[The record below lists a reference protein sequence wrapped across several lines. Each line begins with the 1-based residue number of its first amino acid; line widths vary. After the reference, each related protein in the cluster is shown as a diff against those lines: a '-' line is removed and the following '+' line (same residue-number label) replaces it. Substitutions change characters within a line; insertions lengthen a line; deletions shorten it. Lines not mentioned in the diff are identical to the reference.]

1 MKNYKLIGLTGTTG
15 AGKGQV
21 CSFFESNGYAVID
34 ADFLARKAVENP
46 LVLTLLARN
55 FGDDI
60 LDGGKLN
67 RKLLG
72 ARAFASKEKTALLNS
87 ITHPFISAIFVE
99 EVEKLVKG
107 GADKIVFDAPQLFE
121 SRLNILCDIVIAV
134 TADEKIRKERI
145 MSRDALS
152 EELAEKRI
160 SVQFSTEFFEE
171 NCDFIIENNSH
182 LQELEEKTQ
191 TIIEKIF

>member
-21 CSFFESNGYAVID
+21 CKIFADKGYAVID

-46 LVLTLLARN
+46 LVLKLLALH

-60 LDGGKLN
+60 LLEGKLN

-72 ARAFASKEKTALLNS
+72 ERAFAEKENTALLNS

-99 EVEKLVKG
+99 
-107 GADKIVFDAPQLFE
+107 
-121 SRLNILCDIVIAV
+121 
-134 TADEKIRKERI
+134 
-145 MSRDALS
+145 
-152 EELAEKRI
+152 
-160 SVQFSTEFFEE
+160 
-171 NCDFIIENNSH
+171 
-182 LQELEEKTQ
+182 
-191 TIIEKIF
+191 